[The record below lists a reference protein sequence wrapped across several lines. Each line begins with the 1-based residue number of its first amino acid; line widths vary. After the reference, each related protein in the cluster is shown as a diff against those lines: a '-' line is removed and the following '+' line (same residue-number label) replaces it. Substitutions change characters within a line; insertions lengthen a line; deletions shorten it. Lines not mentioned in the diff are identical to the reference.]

1 MDIYRLKEDITFAEQ
16 IGATLDVAERYS
28 ISNLD

>member
-16 IGATLDVAERYS
+16 IGSSFDVAERYTFKYS
-28 ISNLD
+28 D